1 VPVVAS
7 ATKSAVKG
15 VFTESPPTVV
25 SEIPPVALSVEV
37 SASATPSTR
46 LRAPEPNATAPR
58 LVIMFDGEFSV
69 TLAPCVLNAN
79 VSAVIPTATDWV
91 IVAPPVLIDT
101 TPDPAFKAPFKTSAP
116 AVLSVTPPLA
126 VAALESVSALPSTR
140 LKAPDPSP
148 TTPRLVMLLDAEF
161 KETFPLCVLND
172 KLPAVIPTPED
183 STIAEPAP
191 VVVRNT
197 EPVPALRPPFTD
209 RVPPMFRDTPPLAV
223 SAPAMVNAVLVVRL
237 NAPVPSDT
245 APRLATALSA
255 VPNATLPST
264 VLNDSVP
271 AVITDVDWLIEAV
284 WLIPA
289 PATVVASATEPLVV
303 SAPARLNATLS
314 DNANPPEPSDTTPRL
329 VMLLD
334 ATLNA
339 IAPLTVLNDSVP
351 AVIAAE
357 AVWLIPAPAVVV
369 ARLTDPVA
377 VNAPVRLSATL
388 SDNTNPPEPSE
399 TTPRLVMLLD
409 AEPKVTFAPSVLSA
423 TVPAVIPRS
432 GEDDC
437 VIVEL
442 CPVVVRV
449 TPPAAVT

>member
-126 VAALESVSALPSTR
+126 VVAPESVSALPSTR

-209 RVPPMFRDTPPLAV
+209 RVPPMFRDTPPFAV
-223 SAPAMVNAVLVVRL
+223 SAPAMVSAVLVVRL

-245 APRLATALSA
+245 TPRLAHTALSA

-271 AVITDVDWLIEAV
+271 AEITAEAV

-334 ATLNA
+334 ATPSATL
-339 IAPLTVLNDSVP
+339 PFTVLNDSMP